1 VKIKDYKQIIED
13 IKNKVYYPI
22 YFLYGEEP
30 YFIDLISDYIEN
42 NILSEAEKE
51 FNFSILYG
59 KDSNVQ
65 DIISI
70 LKRFPMMANYQIVIL
85 REAQYLDKFEELES
99 YFNNPLKTT
108 IFVICYKYKKLDGR
122 LKIART
128 LEKNAIYFESA
139 KLYDNQITKWV
150 EEYLKDKKI
159 NITPSANILL
169 VEFIGNNLH
178 NIANELDKLILNLKE
193 GEQITDEIIERNIG
207 ISKDFSVFEL
217 QKTLAARNKFKS
229 LRIVF
234 HFSSNIKENPIPKVV
249 PILLDFFIK
258 VMITKKILKNN
269 ININDKELSNQI
281 NIPFMFVKDYKIG
294 AKNYSEI
301 QLKQIFKLLREY
313 DLKSKGVS
321 NTDIYAD
328 DGELMKELIFKILNA

>member
-1 VKIKDYKQIIED
+1 
-13 IKNKVYYPI
+13 
-22 YFLYGEEP
+22 
-30 YFIDLISDYIEN
+30 
-42 NILSEAEKE
+42 
-51 FNFSILYG
+51 
-59 KDSNVQ
+59 
-65 DIISI
+65 
-70 LKRFPMMANYQIVIL
+70 MMANYQIVIL